1 MASRL
6 RGDNVDILCGDSV
19 GQCKEGAHLENIKGK
34 RWLCLSYI
42 ISFLIFLSENSVKVQ
57 F

>member
-34 RWLCLSYI
+34 RWLCLPYI
-42 ISFLIFLSENSVKVQ
+42 IGLLIFLSENSVKVQ